1 MCKMSKTLK
10 PFNSMHHLNHE
21 SITRDQF
28 MKGLEVKHGNVGK
41 QKKKKKRGKTKLSTP
56 KKVFLT

>member
-1 MCKMSKTLK
+1 
-10 PFNSMHHLNHE
+10 MHHLNHE

-41 QKKKKKRGKTKLSTP
+41 QKKIKKNKEDKIKHAQES
-56 KKVFLT
+56 VFNII

>member
-1 MCKMSKTLK
+1 
-10 PFNSMHHLNHE
+10 MHHLNHE

-41 QKKKKKRGKTKLSTP
+41 QKRN
-56 KKVFLT
+56 

>member
-41 QKKKKKRGKTKLSTP
+41 QKKKKKGKTKLSTP

>member
-1 MCKMSKTLK
+1 
-10 PFNSMHHLNHE
+10 MHHLNHE

-41 QKKKKKRGKTKLSTP
+41 QKKKKKKGKTKLSTP

>member
-10 PFNSMHHLNHE
+10 PFNSMHHLNYE

-41 QKKKKKRGKTKLSTP
+41 QKKKTKED
-56 KKVFLT
+56 

>member
-1 MCKMSKTLK
+1 MSKTLK

-41 QKKKKKRGKTKLSTP
+41 QKKKQKKRKTKLSTS

>member
-10 PFNSMHHLNHE
+10 PFNSMHHLNYE

-41 QKKKKKRGKTKLSTP
+41 QKKKTRKTKLSTP

>member
-41 QKKKKKRGKTKLSTP
+41 QKKKKKGRLN
-56 KKVFLT
+56 

>member
-1 MCKMSKTLK
+1 
-10 PFNSMHHLNHE
+10 MHHLNHE

-41 QKKKKKRGKTKLSTP
+41 QKKIKKIRKTKLSTP